1 MLLFGIMDKSI
12 SIDVP
17 EEIWILISKD
27 ELLKR
32 VMERI
37 AVEEFRKLLLKYFV
51 AEEATKED
59 IESLRKATKEDIESL
74 RKDVEKLEVGLKSY
88 VGARID
94 DLNRRI
100 DDLYGLMKASLVA
113 IMVTLAS
120 TILVPLILKIFF

>member
-59 IESLRKATKEDIESL
+59 IEGLRKATKEDIESL

-88 VGARID
+88 VDARID

-100 DDLYGLMKASLVA
+100 DDLYGVMKASLVA
-113 IMVTLAS
+113 IVITLAS